1 MGALALTVLV
11 AAGASAL
18 LVNRSVRRH
27 FDDYVSAGAR
37 SRVAVLTPV
46 LEEYYAAQGS
56 WSGVAEAF
64 EESVQGTSGRRGGAG
79 YPSGSGMEMVLT
91 DADGHVVYDTSGRYP
106 SYRVSSGA
114 LRRAYPVRV
123 EERVVG
129 YLLPRNGPRELEFT
143 ARLNQ
148 SLIWAGALASLVA
161 ITLGLLLIRTVV
173 RPLHAVRDAA
183 RRIGAGEL
191 SHRVPIHSGD
201 EIGEVARQFNEM
213 AAALERDEELRRSMM
228 ADIAHELR
236 NPLAVIRG
244 QVEALQDGVFE
255 LSEESFAPIHAQV
268 LLLGRLVD
276 DLRDLALVEMGRLPL
291 HQAEMALDDLVQ
303 RVAGAF
309 QPRAREKGLTLS
321 VESRK
326 TMPPVCADGQRVEQV
341 LANLLSNA
349 LRHAPSGGA
358 ITVRVWAEADW
369 VGFSVEDTGSGIAPE
384 DLPHL
389 FDRFYRVDKARS
401 RADGGT
407 GLGLSIAK
415 QLVEAHGGEITVRSV
430 VGEGSTFT
438 VRLPRH
444 PDTSG

>member
-1 MGALALTVLV
+1 
-11 AAGASAL
+11 
-18 LVNRSVRRH
+18 
-27 FDDYVSAGAR
+27 
-37 SRVAVLTPV
+37 
-46 LEEYYAAQGS
+46 
-56 WSGVAEAF
+56 
-64 EESVQGTSGRRGGAG
+64 
-79 YPSGSGMEMVLT
+79 
-91 DADGHVVYDTSGRYP
+91 
-106 SYRVSSGA
+106 
-114 LRRAYPVRV
+114 V

-129 YLLPRNGPRELEFT
+129 YLLPRNGPQELEFT

-148 SLIWAGALASLVA
+148 SLVWAGALASLVA
-161 ITLGLLLIRTVV
+161 IPLGLLLIRTVV

-191 SHRVPIHSGD
+191 SHRVPINSGD

-236 NPLAVIRG
+236 NPLAVIQG
-244 QVEALQDGVFE
+244 QVEALQDGIFE
-255 LSEESFAPIHAQV
+255 LSQESFAPIHAQV
-268 LLLGRLVD
+268 VLLGRLVD

-303 RVAGAF
+303 RVAGAS

-321 VESRK
+321 VESPK

-349 LRHAPSGGA
+349 LRHTPSGGA
-358 ITVRVWAEADW
+358 ITVRVWAEPDW
-369 VGFSVEDTGSGIAPE
+369 VGFAVEDTGSGIAPQ

-438 VRLPRH
+438 VRLPH
-444 PDTSG
+444 HADASK